1 MNKIYFD
8 PIEKAKMLIACAE
21 KQKSI
26 LQGKGISI
34 DVVSLHEACKRLEEA
49 GNKQASVESE
59 LKILREDAHQKL
71 AVLKTL
77 YTELKTPIKQNF
89 SPEAWSIFGLPD
101 KK

>member
-1 MNKIYFD
+1 
-8 PIEKAKMLIACAE
+8 
-21 KQKSI
+21 
-26 LQGKGISI
+26 
-34 DVVSLHEACKRLEEA
+34 
-49 GNKQASVESE
+49 
-59 LKILREDAHQKL
+59 L